1 MVTLKD
7 IAKEAGVSM
16 MTVSRIV
23 NGTPGAASEE
33 TTRRVLAVVKKR
45 GYVPNASA
53 RALVSRNSRLIA
65 ACLLSVK
72 GANPLEDPYNAQFL
86 GALVNETRARG
97 YDLMLRF
104 VESFDEAT
112 RGIRSWNADGA
123 VFNGLPDRHIRAL
136 EEQHPV
142 PIVFTDCYTSA
153 RQVNCVGIDDTKGG
167 RLAAAY
173 LLSHGHRRFAFCGF
187 YQAEEGVMLHRLTS
201 FRETV
206 RAFGGTLPEDLVFSL
221 PRTEPQTALA
231 GCAER
236 LSAACARGEV
246 TAAFVAAD
254 ILAVDLIEALA
265 ARGVRVPED
274 LSIVGFD
281 NVPLGAHIAPP
292 LTTIAQDVPRKAK
305 CAAEILFR
313 HIEDPKAPAE
323 SITLDLTLVE
333 RGSVRTLS

>member
-1 MVTLKD
+1 
-7 IAKEAGVSM
+7 
-16 MTVSRIV
+16 
-23 NGTPGAASEE
+23 
-33 TTRRVLAVVKKR
+33 
-45 GYVPNASA
+45 
-53 RALVSRNSRLIA
+53 
-65 ACLLSVK
+65 
-72 GANPLEDPYNAQFL
+72 
-86 GALVNETRARG
+86 
-97 YDLMLRF
+97 
-104 VESFDEAT
+104 
-112 RGIRSWNADGA
+112 
-123 VFNGLPDRHIRAL
+123 
-136 EEQHPV
+136 
-142 PIVFTDCYTSA
+142 
-153 RQVNCVGIDDTKGG
+153 
-167 RLAAAY
+167 
-173 LLSHGHRRFAFCGF
+173 
-187 YQAEEGVMLHRLTS
+187 MLHRLTA

-206 RAFGGTLPEDLVFSL
+206 RAFGGTLPEGLVFSL

-231 GCAER
+231 GCADA

-281 NVPLGAHIAPP
+281 NVPISAHIAPP

>member
-1 MVTLKD
+1 M
-7 IAKEAGVSM
+7 
-16 MTVSRIV
+16 
-23 NGTPGAASEE
+23 
-33 TTRRVLAVVKKR
+33 AVVKKR

-65 ACLLSVK
+65 ACLLAVK

-187 YQAEEGVMLHRLTS
+187 YQAERGRHAAQAYFVSRNGARFWRHAPGRPRLLAAAHGAPNGAC
-201 FRETV
+201 RLC
-206 RAFGGTLPEDLVFSL
+206 R
-221 PRTEPQTALA
+221 TAL
-231 GCAER
+231 GR
-236 LSAACARGEV
+236 LRARG
-246 TAAFVAAD
+246 
-254 ILAVDLIEALA
+254 
-265 ARGVRVPED
+265 
-274 LSIVGFD
+274 
-281 NVPLGAHIAPP
+281 
-292 LTTIAQDVPRKAK
+292 K
-305 CAAEILFR
+305 
-313 HIEDPKAPAE
+313 
-323 SITLDLTLVE
+323 
-333 RGSVRTLS
+333 